1 MSSLHTIDQFNES
14 SSERIIRSNH
24 CVTPRPFSSFVHS
37 TSAGFGSLAASASS
51 FSFRSSSSPPPR
63 VSTASSHAAATTTT
77 TTTTTIQQQTDGNE
91 QNTTSVSCYTFG
103 EKMSLVAATQRVP
116 ADTTMNSTTSA
127 PFSSIFGSTTRLPL
141 YTFGEVPSLF
151 AACESVTA
159 SATSCTTVRTSDQLA
174 VTSDDTTISLNEC
187 TAFSIQNLT
196 NQKIPRKRKEYSC
209 RAFPSAAATANKD
222 IGSRNESFRCSET
235 RNVEISRSRPVNVIY
250 HATISN
256 LIKKVDFRTKSSKI
270 QKRRPQIVKARDL
283 KSKHNNAI
291 KESNMLQNE
300 MSLEG

>member
-51 FSFRSSSSPPPR
+51 FSFRSSSSPPRR

-91 QNTTSVSCYTFG
+91 QNSTSVSCYTFG
-103 EKMSLVAATQRVP
+103 KKLSLVTATQRVP

-127 PFSSIFGSTTRLPL
+127 PFSTIFGSTARLPL
-141 YTFGEVPSLF
+141 FSFGEVPSSF
-151 AACESVTA
+151 AGCEGVA
-159 SATSCTTVRTSDQLA
+159 VPATSCTTARTSDPLA
-174 VTSDDTTISLNEC
+174 VTSEDTTISLKEC

-196 NQKIPRKRKEYSC
+196 NQKIPRKRKESSFW
-209 RAFPSAAATANKD
+209 FPSAAASADKD

-235 RNVEISRSRPVNVIY
+235 RNVDISRSRPVNVIY

-256 LIKKVDFRTKSSKI
+256 LIKKVDFRPKSSKI